1 MVLALAHAFFDERLT
16 HGGDEV
22 LFRRLEA
29 IGTEILKRFDKRMCF
44 SGPICA
50 LQACRC
56 ANARVIVNV
65 SACRG

>member
-44 SGPICA
+44 IGSYMRIASVSVCKR
-50 LQACRC
+50 ACYC
-56 ANARVIVNV
+56 E
-65 SACRG
+65 C

>member
-44 SGPICA
+44 IGSYMRIA
-50 LQACRC
+50 S
-56 ANARVIVNV
+56 V
-65 SACRG
+65 